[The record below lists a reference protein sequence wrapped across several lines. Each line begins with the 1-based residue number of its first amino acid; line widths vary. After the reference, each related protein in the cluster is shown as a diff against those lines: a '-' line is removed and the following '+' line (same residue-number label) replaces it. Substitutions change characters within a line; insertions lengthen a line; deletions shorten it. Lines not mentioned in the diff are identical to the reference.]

1 MSHDLGW
8 NRREVLQ
15 AALALAAGWRGFHNA
30 VQGAPSVLRS
40 RDSTNKLNLAI
51 IGVNNRGAA
60 NLAAVA
66 QENIVALCDVDEEWS
81 AQQRSRFPQ
90 AAFFTDYRRM
100 FDQLHQKID
109 AVIISTPDHQHA
121 LPAAIALSL
130 GKHVYCEKPLT
141 LTVQEARHL
150 RQLAAVKKCITQM
163 GTQIH
168 AGENYRRV
176 VEWVRSGVLGPVQR
190 VLVWNSSKPVGGRRV
205 NKPPVTKVNRDL
217 WLGPNENAFF
227 EAEMLPSGWKFPWPH
242 FHWRWWW
249 EYGGGTLADLGC
261 HYLDLPFWAL
271 DLSAPTRIEA
281 CGRKTYS
288 GDNNVPDVMQVDYY
302 FPPRGQQ
309 PAVHLTWYHGVPGP
323 DLEGKETYK
332 GYPAGVLFVG
342 EKGRLVADYSKHQLL
357 PDELARSA
365 TPPPRSIP
373 PSVGHHREWCDAIR
387 QGSLPSCHFGYAGP
401 LTETVLL
408 GNVAY
413 RAGKAISWNHEKGT
427 TGDSTADGLL
437 GRNYRK
443 GWELPKV
450 G

>member
-1 MSHDLGW
+1 MSRTMSW
-8 NRREVLQ
+8 NRRDVLRTM
-15 AALALAAGWRGFHNA
+15 LGVTAGWC
-30 VQGAPSVLRS
+30 GAGSTALGVPGILRS
-40 RDSTNKLNLAI
+40 PTAANKLNLAV

-81 AQQRSRFPQ
+81 AQQRARFPQ
-90 AAFFTDYRRM
+90 AAFFTDYRRL
-100 FDQLHQKID
+100 FDQLHHKID
-109 AVIISTPDHQHA
+109 AVVISTPDHQHA

-141 LTVQEARHL
+141 LTVHEARYL
-150 RQLAAVKKCITQM
+150 RQLAAERKAITQM

-176 VEWVRSGVLGPVQR
+176 VEWVRSGVLGSVRR

-205 NKPPVTKVNRDL
+205 NRPGPTKLNRDL

-261 HYLDLPFWAL
+261 HYIDLPFWAL
-271 DLSAPTRIEA
+271 DLTAPTRVEA
-281 CGRKTYS
+281 RGRKTYT
-288 GDNNVPDVMQVDYY
+288 GDNDVPDILQVDYH
-302 FPPRGQQ
+302 FPERGTR
-309 PAVHLTWYHGVPGP
+309 PPVHLTWYHGVPGP
-323 DLEGKETYK
+323 DLDGKETFK
-332 GYPAGVLFVG
+332 GYPAGILFVG

-357 PDELARSA
+357 PDELARA
-365 TPPPRSIP
+365 VMPPPRTIP

-387 QGSLPSCHFGYAGP
+387 QGTLPSCHFGYAGP

-413 RAGKAISWNHEKGT
+413 RIGKAISWNPEKGT
-427 TGDSTADGLL
+427 TGDAQADALL
-437 GRNYRK
+437 SRNYRK
-443 GWELPKV
+443 GWELPKL